1 MSKHGRAH
9 IVIRNTYFMFYDSSG
24 STKEENNI
32 AVCHWSTEAPYA
44 YLVGSHEIL
53 QLSNLCGARQRRAL
67 SRDTSGIREALKSLI
82 LGVL

>member
-1 MSKHGRAH
+1 MSKYSGAH

-44 YLVGSHEIL
+44 YLVGSHTAVEPVW
-53 QLSNLCGARQRRAL
+53 SA
-67 SRDTSGIREALKSLI
+67 TM
-82 LGVL
+82 